1 MVIGIFEGSEIA
13 VSDEK
18 SIEEAVEQ
26 NIEVEVFAEGED
38 QGGAADANDGDKGYD
53 SIAKGE
59 YFKVAGEHAHV
70 GHDNGDGIDD
80 GEFAD
85 GEIRLS

>member
-1 MVIGIFEGSEIA
+1 MIVCIFEGSQVT
-13 VSDEK
+13 VSDEE
-18 SIEEAVEQ
+18 SIEETVKYD
-26 NIEVEVFAEGED
+26 IKIEVFAEGKD
-38 QGGAADANDGDKGYD
+38 QGGAADAKDGDQRYD
-53 SIAKGE
+53 SIAKSE

-85 GEIRLS
+85 GEISLS